1 LSAET
6 EEEGSPSPT
15 DGWREARFRHSPL
28 FAEVLRQLRCT
39 LLVSTYQAGK
49 LIAIGVDDQGLRF
62 SMHQFD
68 QAMGVAATRETIAV
82 GARGQVWFLKDNS
95 RLAPLIE
102 PVGIYDRCYL
112 ARSSIVTGGIH
123 CHELAWGADDNGE
136 PELWVVNTR
145 FSCLVNLDPE
155 YSFVP
160 RWRPPFVSRLAA
172 EDRCHLN
179 GLAIRDGRPAFVT
192 VMAQSDE
199 AGGWRADKNTTGCVL
214 DVAGGEPVTA
224 GLAMP
229 HSPRWHADRLL
240 VLNSGHGTLEAVDL
254 ASGAREEIESVPG
267 FTRGLSCYANLAFVG
282 LSRIRETAVF
292 GGVPIAERHAELKC
306 GVGVIDL
313 TTGRTVA
320 TFEFESGI
328 EEIFDVQVLP
338 ESRCVALGGERSDAA
353 VEEEIWV
360 VPPEVDP

>member
-1 LSAET
+1 M
-6 EEEGSPSPT
+6 
-15 DGWREARFRHSPL
+15 
-28 FAEVLRQLRCT
+28 LRQLRCS

-49 LIAIGVDDQGLRF
+49 LIAIGAGDEGLHF

-68 QAMGVAATRETIAV
+68 QAMGVAAKSDSIAV
-82 GARGQVWFLKDNS
+82 GAHGQVWFLKDNS
-95 RLAPLIE
+95 QLAPLIE
-102 PVGIYDRCYL
+102 PRGTYDRCYL
-112 ARSSIVTGGIH
+112 ARSSIVTGAIH
-123 CHELAWGADDNGE
+123 CHELAWANE
-136 PELWVVNTR
+136 ELWVVNTR
-145 FSCLVNLDPE
+145 FSCLATLDPE

-160 RWRPPFVSRLAA
+160 RWRPPFVSKLAA

-192 VMAQSDE
+192 AMAQSDE

-214 DVAGGEPVTA
+214 DVASGEPVTT

-229 HSPRWHADRLL
+229 HSPRWQADRLL
-240 VLNSGHGTLEAVDL
+240 VLNSGHGTLETIDL
-254 ASGAREEIESVPG
+254 ANGERTEVESVPG
-267 FTRGLSCYANLAFVG
+267 FTRGLACYANVAFVG

-313 TTGRTVA
+313 NTGNTVA

-328 EEIFDVQVLP
+328 EEIFDVQVVP
-338 ESRCVALGGERSDAA
+338 DSRSVALGGERPDAGQ
-353 VEEEIWV
+353 EEEIWV
-360 VPPEVDP
+360 VPPGMDAQS